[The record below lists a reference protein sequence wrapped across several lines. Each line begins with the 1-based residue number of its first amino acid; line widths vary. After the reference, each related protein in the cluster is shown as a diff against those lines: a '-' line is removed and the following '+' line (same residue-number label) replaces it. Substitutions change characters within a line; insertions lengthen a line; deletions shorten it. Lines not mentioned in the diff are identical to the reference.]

1 MRVKNDDFNSFDIIW
16 ILTRGGPSGETTT
29 MIIDTYKTAF
39 GSYKYGEG
47 SARVVL
53 VAICLSIFCF
63 FYFRIVNK
71 LSASQER

>member
-1 MRVKNDDFNSFDIIW
+1 
-16 ILTRGGPSGETTT
+16 

-47 SARVVL
+47 LGTRCARWRCV
-53 VAICLSIFCF
+53 CPFFCF

-71 LSASQER
+71 LSATQER